1 MTWKN
6 FVSPLAIT
14 ARRRVLAN
22 ALVYGLSLT
31 VRFTSGAG
39 EETESPAQSTQRT
52 TSMTSIVTKDL
63 AQIFHKDSDSK
74 PSQPI
79 VFYRGWPL
87 GFRASRQAC
96 ECSMPMS
103 SIPNCS
109 AP

>member
-39 EETESPAQSTQRT
+39 EETENPAQS
-52 TSMTSIVTKDL
+52 SMTSIMTKDL